1 MAKATGAKKDN
12 KRWLFICVPA
22 AFVVVGLIA
31 FGATK
36 CNRVNE
42 EKVQN
47 EETVRTIEEA
57 TKKMNEAAA
66 KVDSL
71 FVVNRELTVDN
82 AAKSDTIKQQ
92 KQIISKQHDSIV
104 GLKKTVSKKNNELKA
119 VKAEL
124 EDCKKNNSKTVVKKP
139 KKTTETKPVVQAV
152 RTTQVVVVPVSDTV
166 ASQVRNDSVAGTG
179 SVRLSKSENSGVII
193 VNGRD
198 AAVVL
203 ENESVNTGTIVVGN
217 NNLVQVYENG
227 AAQLNANNQV
237 VDTVANRKKPSVVC
251 TYTCKQ
257 VLVNTR

>member
-1 MAKATGAKKDN
+1 
-12 KRWLFICVPA
+12 
-22 AFVVVGLIA
+22 
-31 FGATK
+31 
-36 CNRVNE
+36 
-42 EKVQN
+42 
-47 EETVRTIEEA
+47 
-57 TKKMNEAAA
+57 
-66 KVDSL
+66 
-71 FVVNRELTVDN
+71 
-82 AAKSDTIKQQ
+82 
-92 KQIISKQHDSIV
+92 
-104 GLKKTVSKKNNELKA
+104 
-119 VKAEL
+119 
-124 EDCKKNNSKTVVKKP
+124 
-139 KKTTETKPVVQAV
+139 
-152 RTTQVVVVPVSDTV
+152 
-166 ASQVRNDSVAGTG
+166 VAGTG

>member
-1 MAKATGAKKDN
+1 
-12 KRWLFICVPA
+12 
-22 AFVVVGLIA
+22 
-31 FGATK
+31 
-36 CNRVNE
+36 
-42 EKVQN
+42 
-47 EETVRTIEEA
+47 
-57 TKKMNEAAA
+57 MNEAAA

-71 FVVNRELTVDN
+71 FAVNRELTVDN

-104 GLKKTVSKKNNELKA
+104 GLNRTVSEKNNELKV

-124 EDCKKNNSKTVVKKP
+124 EDCKKNNPKTVAKKPVVKKTTETKP
-139 KKTTETKPVVQAV
+139 VAKKTTETKPVVQAV
-152 RTTQVVVVPVSDTV
+152 RTTQVVVMPVSDTV
-166 ASQVRNDSVAGTG
+166 ASQVRNDGVAGTA
-179 SVRLSKSENSGVII
+179 SVRLSKSENSGVIV

-203 ENESVNTGTIVVGN
+203 ENESVNTGTIVVGD